1 MSMKALEVSHPAAAA
16 TSLQGYPRSS
26 WHTRGIQYHHATPAL
41 AGPLQPVKAGEQK
54 WPCHF
59 RKGIFACLPSVNP
72 SRFTESVLIKQVA
85 VLSFSFLSTDKP
97 WPQMPD
103 MGVSDSGG
111 GLTSSVLLR
120 LYCLSLTDLSLQQSQ
135 TEKSASLFFFSGCFR
150 RVLVNF

>member
-1 MSMKALEVSHPAAAA
+1 MAVSLPEGN
-16 TSLQGYPRSS
+16 L
-26 WHTRGIQYHHATPAL
+26 
-41 AGPLQPVKAGEQK
+41 
-54 WPCHF
+54 
-59 RKGIFACLPSVNP
+59 ACLPSVNP
-72 SRFTESVLIKQVA
+72 SRFTESVLTKQVA